1 MLLPTKYKNKM
12 NDEERA
18 MWVENDEGLY
28 NWRQRE
34 GGSMRDFLR
43 RNRRWI
49 DNIIEEA
56 TGPRHSGEPTHE
68 PREGGGQW
76 TN

>member
-1 MLLPTKYKNKM
+1 M

-28 NWRQRE
+28 AWRQRE

-56 TGPRHSGEPTHE
+56 TGPRPSGDPTHE

-76 TN
+76 AN